1 MINTKILNT
10 VSWVFLII
18 FVIFVIWYIFGN
30 SPLEFSLLVPLA
42 VLILTKLWTMSE
54 DFSHWKGDYSQF
66 KENVKESFQRIKE
79 HNDKVEL
86 ELKDIKKILAKK

>member
-1 MINTKILNT
+1 MINTKILDI

-30 SPLEFSLLVPLA
+30 SPLEFSILVPLA
-42 VLILTKLWTMSE
+42 ILILTKLWTMSE

-66 KENVKESFQRIKE
+66 KENSKESFQKVKE
-79 HNDKVEL
+79 DISEMKA
-86 ELKDIKKILAKK
+86 DIKKILSKK